1 METTGDTE
9 GRGARL
15 FELMNRRPWMVF
27 GLAIAVTALLAIPF
41 LTMEPDSTAS
51 GEPGGPVFEA
61 SDAIDARFV
70 SSVVQTP
77 IIFEARGGDALAKE
91 ALIELRDNSA
101 SLRADPELGPL
112 LFTYF
117 DRDAGVDVAG
127 ILTVAD
133 LVDRALPGGIEG
145 ASQGEIDAVV
155 AGLIDEFGV
164 ASQTLGL
171 SVGTAFDTDATRW
184 VAPAV
189 FASVVS
195 DNNQL
200 GFANTGVTLGADTE
214 PEE

>member
-61 SDAIDARFV
+61 RDAIDARFV

-77 IIFEARGGDALAKE
+77 IIFEARGGDVLAKE

-117 DRDAGVDVAG
+117 DRDTGVDVTG

-171 SVGTAFDTDATRW
+171 SVGTAFDTDAARW

-195 DNNQL
+195 DKI
-200 GFANTGVTLGADTE
+200 GRAHV
-214 PEE
+214 